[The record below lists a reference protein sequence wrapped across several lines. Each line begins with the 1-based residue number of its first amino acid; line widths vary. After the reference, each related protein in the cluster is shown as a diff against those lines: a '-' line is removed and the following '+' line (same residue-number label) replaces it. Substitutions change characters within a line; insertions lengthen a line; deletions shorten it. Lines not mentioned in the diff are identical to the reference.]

1 MNFDINNDLLIIPDV
16 HGRTFWRYAVENMKY
31 SHVVFLGDYIDP
43 YPQEGIRPVEAFK
56 MLIEIVNFAKD
67 NPDTCTLLL
76 GNHDMHYMSADY
88 ASKATGSRFSYAL
101 EEAANCLFCENE
113 ELFSL
118 AFEADF
124 GPWHCLLTHAGITKQ
139 WYLQH
144 RDIIGDLT
152 AENLNKLTQSK
163 EGIDTL
169 TDIGMIRGGFSPTG
183 SMVWADYDEVVRN
196 GRLPGIYQIFGHT
209 QSVDRRVRITRHV
222 ACVDCQKPLMLS
234 EVLAVAAKVRRNFT
248 RSS

>member
-16 HGRTFWRYAVENMKY
+16 HGRTFWRYAVENMNY

-56 MLIEIVNFAKD
+56 VLIEIVKFAKD

-76 GNHDMHYMSADY
+76 GNHDMHYMSPAF
-88 ASKATGSRFSYAL
+88 ASKAAGSRFSYAL

-124 GPWHCLLTHAGITKQ
+124 GPWHCLLTHAGINKH
-139 WYLQH
+139 WYLRH
-144 RDIIGDLT
+144 SDVIGDLN
-152 AENLNKLTQSK
+152 AENLNKLMQSK

-169 TDIGMIRGGFSPTG
+169 TDISQLRGGFSPSG
-183 SMVWADYDEVVRN
+183 SMLWADYNEVARN
-196 GRLPGIYQIFGHT
+196 GRFPGIYQIFGHT
-209 QSVDRRVRITRHV
+209 QHIDRKVRITRYV

-234 EVLAVAAKVRRNFT
+234 EVLTVAAKIRKMK
-248 RSS
+248 